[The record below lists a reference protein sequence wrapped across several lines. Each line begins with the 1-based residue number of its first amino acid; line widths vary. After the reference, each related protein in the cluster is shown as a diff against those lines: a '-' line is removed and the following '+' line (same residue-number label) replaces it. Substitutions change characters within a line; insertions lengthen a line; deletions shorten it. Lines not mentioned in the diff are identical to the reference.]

1 MKEQGSALRIVAFA
15 VAIAIVLGLAS
26 VMFSVT
32 ASAESTNK
40 DIKTGS
46 FSVSG
51 YFDGYPCIN
60 LGTDISF
67 YDFVKDYNTFGYGF
81 CVIPLVTKNNVTYFY
96 KTNSSWNCYAYIDVY
111 TATGSGGGTIFYNG
125 TNFFTSSLA
134 EDNGELYKN
143 YKTVIKKANTGSGVV
158 YNHYKYDSNKSQW
171 VLSWDIDYSMDFYDY
186 KSNTYADNVSPS
198 DIKYVVVSN
207 TSRFLQSKNRNNN
220 WSDLDTIFSDN
231 ATFTEAGA
239 LPSAEFLSFKGTESS
254 GLYLVD
260 WIKTG
265 QQYPIVDFRIDDKG
279 NYHKYALRISGNS
292 NYADILKGI
301 WDRQEI
307 KEAASAASNAVGVFL
322 LLKAAASLGTKAVVS
337 IAGASTPIGALFLN
351 VPRKDVTG
359 YVMLAAQNK
368 LVQEYDTLSYDD
380 IRTLSSDNMNFS
392 EGSSTVSKAVSLC
405 LSDYLSVVP
414 NTLYKL
420 EIIDVTES
428 KLLDVAY
435 FSSQRGFQKSDSGYG
450 TNITDYDNSADL
462 DSDIE
467 NNNGYTGGSSS
478 NGGKLD
484 TDNPNDIIDTD
495 YNNSLANINI
505 SDIIVSLRTSIASV
519 GVFFQSCW
527 ALFPPAIWSIIL
539 LGLSLIVVLRLLGR

>member
-1 MKEQGSALRIVAFA
+1 MRIVAIA
-15 VAIAIVLGLAS
+15 VSIAIVIGFSS
-26 VMFSVT
+26 VIFQVT
-32 ASAESTNK
+32 ARAESVDNVNALDLSAHQLGTLGAYPVIGIPTSGLLADYISTSDESGSMSMRDYFLPFVVFNGDIYYYNRLVYIGYHKSYFDKFPNCALAFYGQCNFSPIYDSLKSGNTSPSKKFDYRYFSFSESGNTLTVTNSEYPSNTWTVTYEFKSASGVTLSSSNVNRILFARVKTCLSTDDTVDVSDLSPYINSSDTYK
-40 DIKTGS
+40 DIDTGAS
-46 FSVSG
+46 
-51 YFDGYPCIN
+51 
-60 LGTDISF
+60 
-67 YDFVKDYNTFGYGF
+67 
-81 CVIPLVTKNNVTYFY
+81 
-96 KTNSSWNCYAYIDVY
+96 
-111 TATGSGGGTIFYNG
+111 
-125 TNFFTSSLA
+125 
-134 EDNGELYKN
+134 
-143 YKTVIKKANTGSGVV
+143 
-158 YNHYKYDSNKSQW
+158 
-171 VLSWDIDYSMDFYDY
+171 
-186 KSNTYADNVSPS
+186 
-198 DIKYVVVSN
+198 
-207 TSRFLQSKNRNNN
+207 
-220 WSDLDTIFSDN
+220 
-231 ATFTEAGA
+231 
-239 LPSAEFLSFKGTESS
+239 PSAEFLSFKGTESS

-260 WIKTG
+260 WVQAG

-292 NYADILKGI
+292 NYAEILKGI
-301 WDRQEI
+301 WDRQEM

-337 IAGASTPIGALFLN
+337 IAGAATPIGALFLN
-351 VPRKDVTG
+351 VPKKDVTG

-380 IRTLSSDNMNFS
+380 IRTLTSDNMNFS

-405 LSDYLSVVP
+405 LSDYVSVVP

-420 EIIDVTES
+420 EIIDVTDS

-435 FSSQRGFQKSDSGYG
+435 FSSQRGYQKSDSGYG

>member
-1 MKEQGSALRIVAFA
+1 MRIVAIA
-15 VAIAIVLGLAS
+15 VAIAIILGLSSAMLS
-26 VMFSVT
+26 FT
-32 ASAESTNK
+32 ASAEAVNNVNALDLSAHQLGTLGAYPVIGIPTSGLLADYISTSDESGSMSMRDYFLPFVVFNGDIYYYNRLVYIGYHKVYFDHFPNCVLAFYGQCNFNPIYDSLKSGNTSPSKKFDYRYFSFSESGNTLTVTNSEYPSNTWAVTYEFKSASGVTLSSSNVNRILYARVKTCLSTDDTVDVSDLSPYINSSDTYK
-40 DIKTGS
+40 DIDTG
-46 FSVSG
+46 
-51 YFDGYPCIN
+51 
-60 LGTDISF
+60 
-67 YDFVKDYNTFGYGF
+67 
-81 CVIPLVTKNNVTYFY
+81 
-96 KTNSSWNCYAYIDVY
+96 
-111 TATGSGGGTIFYNG
+111 
-125 TNFFTSSLA
+125 TSP
-134 EDNGELYKN
+134 
-143 YKTVIKKANTGSGVV
+143 T
-158 YNHYKYDSNKSQW
+158 
-171 VLSWDIDYSMDFYDY
+171 
-186 KSNTYADNVSPS
+186 
-198 DIKYVVVSN
+198 
-207 TSRFLQSKNRNNN
+207 
-220 WSDLDTIFSDN
+220 
-231 ATFTEAGA
+231 
-239 LPSAEFLSFKGTESS
+239 AEFLSFKGTESS
-254 GLYLVD
+254 GLYLID
-260 WIKTG
+260 WVTAG
-265 QQYPIVDFRIDDKG
+265 QQYPIVDFRIDDNG

-292 NYADILKGI
+292 NYAEVLKGI
-301 WDRQEI
+301 WDRQEM

-337 IAGASTPIGALFLN
+337 IAGAATPIGALFLN

-380 IRTLSSDNMNFS
+380 IRTLTSENMIFTD
-392 EGSSTVSKAVSLC
+392 GSSTVSKAVSLC
-405 LSDYLSVVP
+405 LSDYVSVVP

-435 FSSQRGFQKSDSGYG
+435 FSSQRGYQKSDSGYG

-462 DSDIE
+462 DNDID

>member
-1 MKEQGSALRIVAFA
+1 MQYVY
-15 VAIAIVLGLAS
+15 
-26 VMFSVT
+26 
-32 ASAESTNK
+32 NK
-40 DIKTGS
+40 
-46 FSVSG
+46 
-51 YFDGYPCIN
+51 
-60 LGTDISF
+60 
-67 YDFVKDYNTFGYGF
+67 
-81 CVIPLVTKNNVTYFY
+81 TKN
-96 KTNSSWNCYAYIDVY
+96 D
-111 TATGSGGGTIFYNG
+111 
-125 TNFFTSSLA
+125 
-134 EDNGELYKN
+134 
-143 YKTVIKKANTGSGVV
+143 
-158 YNHYKYDSNKSQW
+158 W
-171 VLSWDIDYSMDFYDY
+171 VLNDTEFSIDFYDY
-186 KSNTYADNVSPS
+186 KSNTYASNVAPT
-198 DIKYVVVSN
+198 DIKYVLVSN
-207 TSRFLQSKNRNNN
+207 QSRFLQNKNRNNN
-220 WSDLDTIFSDN
+220 WSDLDTIFSAN

-239 LPSAEFLSFKGTESS
+239 SPSAEFLSFKGTESS

-260 WIKTG
+260 WVQAG

-292 NYADILKGI
+292 NYAEILKGI
-301 WDRQEI
+301 WNRQEM
-307 KEAASAASNAVGVFL
+307 KEAVSAASNAVGVFL

-337 IAGASTPIGALFLN
+337 IAGAATPIGALFLN
-351 VPRKDVTG
+351 VPNHDMSG

-368 LVQEYDTLSYDD
+368 LVKEYDSLSYDD
-380 IRTLSSDNMNFS
+380 IRTLTSDNMIFTD
-392 EGSSTVSKAVSLC
+392 GSSTVSKAVSLC
-405 LSDYLSVVP
+405 LSDYVSVVP

-435 FSSQRGFQKSDSGYG
+435 FSSRRGYQKSDSGYG

-462 DSDIE
+462 DNDID

>member
-1 MKEQGSALRIVAFA
+1 MIKQGSAVMRIVAIA
-15 VAIAIVLGLAS
+15 VSIAIVIGFSS
-26 VMFSVT
+26 VMFQFS
-32 ASAESTNK
+32 ASAENVDNVNALDLSAHQLGTLGSYPVIGIPTSGLLADYISTSDDSGTMSMRDYFLPFVVFNGDIYYYNRLVYIGYHKSYFDKFPNCALAFYGQCNFSPIYDSLKSGNTSPSKKFDYRYFSFSESGNTLTVTNSEYPSNTWTVTYEFKSASGVTLSSSNVNRILFARVKTCLSTDDTVDVSDLSPYINSSDTYK
-40 DIKTGS
+40 DIDTGAS
-46 FSVSG
+46 
-51 YFDGYPCIN
+51 
-60 LGTDISF
+60 
-67 YDFVKDYNTFGYGF
+67 
-81 CVIPLVTKNNVTYFY
+81 
-96 KTNSSWNCYAYIDVY
+96 
-111 TATGSGGGTIFYNG
+111 
-125 TNFFTSSLA
+125 
-134 EDNGELYKN
+134 
-143 YKTVIKKANTGSGVV
+143 
-158 YNHYKYDSNKSQW
+158 
-171 VLSWDIDYSMDFYDY
+171 
-186 KSNTYADNVSPS
+186 
-198 DIKYVVVSN
+198 
-207 TSRFLQSKNRNNN
+207 
-220 WSDLDTIFSDN
+220 
-231 ATFTEAGA
+231 
-239 LPSAEFLSFKGTESS
+239 PSAEFLSFKGTESS

-260 WIKTG
+260 WVQAG

-292 NYADILKGI
+292 NYAEILKGI
-301 WDRQEI
+301 WDRQEM

-337 IAGASTPIGALFLN
+337 IAGAATPIGALFLN
-351 VPRKDVTG
+351 VPKKDVTG

-380 IRTLSSDNMNFS
+380 IRTLTSDNMNFS

-405 LSDYLSVVP
+405 LSDYVSVVP

-420 EIIDVTES
+420 EIIDVTDS

-435 FSSQRGFQKSDSGYG
+435 FSSQRGYQKSDSGYG

>member
-1 MKEQGSALRIVAFA
+1 MNEQGSAALRIVAFA
-15 VAIAIVLGLAS
+15 VALAVVLGLAS
-26 VMFSVT
+26 VMFQVT
-32 ASAESTNK
+32 VSAESVESADDTVA
-40 DIKTGS
+40 S
-46 FSVSG
+46 
-51 YFDGYPCIN
+51 
-60 LGTDISF
+60 LGTIGNYRSIKFTAGQKLDVEFLYSA
-67 YDFVKDYNTFGYGF
+67 YSSSTSTNLYGRVFGYKNGKFVTFTNNNFSIRLDSSGQYHIIYF
-81 CVIPLVTKNNVTYFY
+81 CGSQFTYEWIPDSFESAYFQF
-96 KTNSSWNCYAYIDVY
+96 
-111 TATGSGGGTIFYNG
+111 GFYN
-125 TNFFTSSLA
+125 NNYCNSCIRIK
-134 EDNGELYKN
+134 NGEPSMGGSSIIGDKN
-143 YKTVIKKANTGSGVV
+143 VSFTDTYGDTMYIVFTGVDGSWSSTDQKNFVDDVIN
-158 YNHYKYDSNKSQW
+158 NHKDC
-171 VLSWDIDYSMDFYDY
+171 DY
-186 KSNTYADNVSPS
+186 KDSS
-198 DIKYVVVSN
+198 I
-207 TSRFLQSKNRNNN
+207 
-220 WSDLDTIFSDN
+220 
-231 ATFTEAGA
+231 AT
-239 LPSAEFLSFKGTESS
+239 PSAEFLSFKGTESS

-260 WIKTG
+260 WVQAG

-292 NYADILKGI
+292 NYAEILKGI
-301 WDRQEI
+301 WDRQEM

-337 IAGASTPIGALFLN
+337 IAGAATPIGALFLN
-351 VPRKDVTG
+351 VPNHDMSG

-368 LVQEYDTLSYDD
+368 LVKEYDSLSYDD
-380 IRTLSSDNMNFS
+380 IRTLTSDNMNFS
-392 EGSSTVSKAVSLC
+392 EGSSSVSKAVSLC
-405 LSDYLSVVP
+405 LSDYVSVVP

-435 FSSQRGFQKSDSGYG
+435 FSSRRGYQKSDSGYG

-462 DSDIE
+462 DNDID

>member
-1 MKEQGSALRIVAFA
+1 MKEHGSAALRIVAFA

-26 VMFSVT
+26 VMFQVT
-32 ASAESTNK
+32 VSAES
-40 DIKTGS
+40 GS
-46 FSVSG
+46 NVNALDLSAHQVGVLGKYPVIGLPTSQLLADYIATSDPNSTKSIVDYFVPFTVYNGVVYYSDFLASISYRRS
-51 YFDGYPCIN
+51 YFDNLPTCTIN
-60 LGTDISF
+60 LGGQIVLSTIYDSIKAGSDTPTKQTDYRYLELTADRNVVTSHYTTYPNDF
-67 YDFVKDYNTFGYGF
+67 YKCTYAFKSSKGNILSDTNVSSIMYAR
-81 CVIPLVTKNNVTYFY
+81 VLSSPNNVTVD
-96 KTNSSWNCYAYIDVY
+96 TNSSSYIKD
-111 TATGSGGGTIFYNG
+111 TDSFADMESL
-125 TNFFTSSLA
+125 NF
-134 EDNGELYKN
+134 
-143 YKTVIKKANTGSGVV
+143 
-158 YNHYKYDSNKSQW
+158 
-171 VLSWDIDYSMDFYDY
+171 
-186 KSNTYADNVSPS
+186 
-198 DIKYVVVSN
+198 
-207 TSRFLQSKNRNNN
+207 
-220 WSDLDTIFSDN
+220 
-231 ATFTEAGA
+231 
-239 LPSAEFLSFKGTESS
+239 PSAEFLSFKGTESS

-292 NYADILKGI
+292 NYAEILKGI
-301 WDRQEI
+301 WDRQEM

-337 IAGASTPIGALFLN
+337 IAGAATPIGALFLN
-351 VPRKDVTG
+351 VPNHDMSG

-368 LVQEYDTLSYDD
+368 LVKEYDSLSYDD
-380 IRTLSSDNMNFS
+380 IRTLTSDNMNFS

-405 LSDYLSVVP
+405 LSDYVSVVP

-435 FSSQRGFQKSDSGYG
+435 FSSQRGYQKSDSGYG

>member
-1 MKEQGSALRIVAFA
+1 MKEQGSAALRIVAFA
-15 VAIAIVLGLAS
+15 VALAVVLGLAS
-26 VMFSVT
+26 VMFTVTACAEDDTSVSDNLLKSVT
-32 ASAESTNK
+32 GTFGNYSAVKFTATNQIFDPSTVFTEFDNK
-40 DIKTGS
+40 SYFGVFVYEKNGKLVVYDDLSSYRSNGHM
-46 FSVSG
+46 
-51 YFDGYPCIN
+51 YFDFANGLFSSPENVMLYILKTDRFKDSNSEQAVYFNNYVMLSQTKSDFNYSN
-60 LGTDISF
+60 LEA
-67 YDFVKDYNTFGYGF
+67 N
-81 CVIPLVTKNNVTYFY
+81 IPLNVFPSRLVTFDGFTDLYLIYTTAPGILSQSDCKSKIADMT
-96 KTNSSWNCYAYIDVY
+96 ADV
-111 TATGSGGGTIFYNG
+111 
-125 TNFFTSSLA
+125 
-134 EDNGELYKN
+134 
-143 YKTVIKKANTGSGVV
+143 
-158 YNHYKYDSNKSQW
+158 NKMSISQW
-171 VLSWDIDYSMDFYDY
+171 HS
-186 KSNTYADNVSPS
+186 S
-198 DIKYVVVSN
+198 DS
-207 TSRFLQSKNRNNN
+207 SS
-220 WSDLDTIFSDN
+220 
-231 ATFTEAGA
+231 
-239 LPSAEFLSFKGTESS
+239 PSAEFLSFKGTESS

-260 WIKTG
+260 WVQAG

-292 NYADILKGI
+292 NYAEILKGI
-301 WDRQEI
+301 WDRQEM

-337 IAGASTPIGALFLN
+337 IAGSATPIGALFLN
-351 VPRKDVTG
+351 VPNHDMSG

-380 IRTLSSDNMNFS
+380 IRTLTSDNMNFS
-392 EGSSTVSKAVSLC
+392 EGSSSVSKAVSLC
-405 LSDYLSVVP
+405 LSDYVSVVP

-435 FSSQRGFQKSDSGYG
+435 FSSQRGYQKSDSGYG
-450 TNITDYDNSADL
+450 TNITDYDNSAEL

-505 SDIIVSLRTSIASV
+505 SDIIVSLRTSISSV

>member
-15 VAIAIVLGLAS
+15 VALAVVLGLAS
-26 VMFSVT
+26 VFFSFT
-32 ASAESTNK
+32 ASAEDVTSSRVTLEDGTQVPTINGFSIIGSNSVTNIMINYVKKAYGDGCIFLVAQDKTTK
-40 DIKTGS
+40 DIFYTRYPQFYIHDKAYLYCYCP
-46 FSVSG
+46 SG
-51 YFDGYPCIN
+51 YDTSIPSITSDTSVFDYIYIDDSFKAHHLNYSCSF
-60 LGTDISF
+60 SF
-67 YDFVKDYNTFGYGF
+67 YDNSLTAVSPN
-81 CVIPLVTKNNVTYFY
+81 LSNLNFY
-96 KTNSSWNCYAYIDVY
+96 WCY
-111 TATGSGGGTIFYNG
+111 
-125 TNFFTSSLA
+125 
-134 EDNGELYKN
+134 
-143 YKTVIKKANTGSGVV
+143 
-158 YNHYKYDSNKSQW
+158 SNKLKWTGRDSRP
-171 VLSWDIDYSMDFYDY
+171 L
-186 KSNTYADNVSPS
+186 S
-198 DIKYVVVSN
+198 DIVGY
-207 TSRFLQSKNRNNN
+207 
-220 WSDLDTIFSDN
+220 SDN
-231 ATFTEAGA
+231 SGFQEAITPDQ

-260 WIKTG
+260 WVQAG

-292 NYADILKGI
+292 NYAEILKGI
-301 WDRQEI
+301 WDRQEM
-307 KEAASAASNAVGVFL
+307 KEAASAASNAVGIFM
-322 LLKAAASLGTKAVVS
+322 LLKAAAGIGTNFAVT

-351 VPRKDVTG
+351 VPIHDMSG

-380 IRTLSSDNMNFS
+380 IRTLTSDNMNFS

-405 LSDYLSVVP
+405 LSDYVSVVP

-435 FSSQRGFQKSDSGYG
+435 FSSRRGYQKSDSGYG

-462 DSDIE
+462 DNDID

>member
-1 MKEQGSALRIVAFA
+1 MRIVAIA

-32 ASAESTNK
+32 ATAEAADESTSA
-40 DIKTGS
+40 DDTIS
-46 FSVSG
+46 
-51 YFDGYPCIN
+51 Y
-60 LGTDISF
+60 LGTIGNYQCIKFRYTDGVSVREVLSRF
-67 YDFVKDYNTFGYGF
+67 DSYSDGSYVQGCVFGYMDGKF
-81 CVIPLVTKNNVTYFY
+81 YTYTNNNISYQVGKENIVF
-96 KTNSSWNCYAYIDVY
+96 NSSTFYRSWLDNEKFKNPEYCIIEAQ
-111 TATGSGGGTIFYNG
+111 GSVCSTFRYDNG
-125 TNFFTSSLA
+125 TDYTYGSLSVIAKNCTMADFPATYGTDFYAIFTSSTSSWSKT
-134 EDNGELYKN
+134 EYDTFKN
-143 YKTVIKKANTGSGVV
+143 
-158 YNHYKYDSNKSQW
+158 
-171 VLSWDIDYSMDFYDY
+171 DIINNLHDYDYS
-186 KSNTYADNVSPS
+186 APEVS
-198 DIKYVVVSN
+198 
-207 TSRFLQSKNRNNN
+207 T
-220 WSDLDTIFSDN
+220 
-231 ATFTEAGA
+231 
-239 LPSAEFLSFKGTESS
+239 LPTAEFLTFKGTDEAPQP
-254 GLYLVD
+254 LFFMD
-260 WIKTG
+260 WINAGK
-265 QQYPIVDFRIDDKG
+265 QYPIVDFRIDDKG

-292 NYADILKGI
+292 NYAEILKGI
-301 WDRQEI
+301 WDRQEM
-307 KEAASAASNAVGVFL
+307 KEAASAASNALGIFM
-322 LLKAAASLGTKAVVS
+322 LLKAAAGIGKNFAVT

-351 VPRKDVTG
+351 VPNHDMSG

-368 LVQEYDTLSYDD
+368 LVKEYDSLSYDD
-380 IRTLSSDNMNFS
+380 IRTLTSDNMNFS
-392 EGSSTVSKAVSLC
+392 EGSSSVSKAVSLC
-405 LSDYLSVVP
+405 LSDYVSVVP

-435 FSSQRGFQKSDSGYG
+435 FSSRRGYQKSDSGYG

-462 DSDIE
+462 DNDID

>member
-1 MKEQGSALRIVAFA
+1 MIKQGSAVMRIVAIA
-15 VAIAIVLGLAS
+15 VSIAIVIGFSS
-26 VMFSVT
+26 VMFQVT
-32 ASAESTNK
+32 ARAESVDYVNALDLSAHQLGTLGAYPVIGIPTSGLLADYISTSDESGSMSMRDYFLPFVVFNGDIYYYNRLVYIGYHKSYFDKFPNCALAFYGQCNFSPIYDSLKSGNTSPSKKFDYRYFSFSESGNTLTVTNSEYPSNTWTVTYEFKSASGVTLSSSNVNRILFARVKTCLSTDDTVDVSDLSPYINSSDTYK
-40 DIKTGS
+40 DIDTGAS
-46 FSVSG
+46 
-51 YFDGYPCIN
+51 
-60 LGTDISF
+60 
-67 YDFVKDYNTFGYGF
+67 
-81 CVIPLVTKNNVTYFY
+81 
-96 KTNSSWNCYAYIDVY
+96 
-111 TATGSGGGTIFYNG
+111 
-125 TNFFTSSLA
+125 
-134 EDNGELYKN
+134 
-143 YKTVIKKANTGSGVV
+143 
-158 YNHYKYDSNKSQW
+158 
-171 VLSWDIDYSMDFYDY
+171 
-186 KSNTYADNVSPS
+186 
-198 DIKYVVVSN
+198 
-207 TSRFLQSKNRNNN
+207 
-220 WSDLDTIFSDN
+220 
-231 ATFTEAGA
+231 
-239 LPSAEFLSFKGTESS
+239 PSAEFLSFKGTESS

-260 WIKTG
+260 WVQAG

-292 NYADILKGI
+292 NYAEILKGI
-301 WDRQEI
+301 WDRQEM

-337 IAGASTPIGALFLN
+337 IAGAATPIGALFLN
-351 VPRKDVTG
+351 VPKKDVTG

-380 IRTLSSDNMNFS
+380 IRTLTSDNMNFS

-405 LSDYLSVVP
+405 LSDYVSVVP

-420 EIIDVTES
+420 EIIDVTDS

-435 FSSQRGFQKSDSGYG
+435 FSSQRGYQKSDSGYG

>member
-1 MKEQGSALRIVAFA
+1 MKEQGSAALRIVAFA
-15 VAIAIVLGLAS
+15 VALAVVLGLAS

-32 ASAESTNK
+32 ASAEDVTSDRVTLEDGTQVPTINGFSIIGSKSVTNIMIDYVNKTYGDGCIFLVAQDKSTK
-40 DIKTGS
+40 DIYYTRYPQFYLHNSEFGNYIYSYKPAGS
-46 FSVSG
+46 DTSLPYVTSDSSVYEYI
-51 YFDGYPCIN
+51 YFDDSFNVKYNGYTCSY
-60 LGTDISF
+60 SF
-67 YDFVKDYNTFGYGF
+67 YD
-81 CVIPLVTKNNVTYFY
+81 
-96 KTNSSWNCYAYIDVY
+96 
-111 TATGSGGGTIFYNG
+111 
-125 TNFFTSSLA
+125 SSL
-134 EDNGELYKN
+134 N
-143 YKTVIKKANTGSGVV
+143 S
-158 YNHYKYDSNKSQW
+158 
-171 VLSWDIDYSMDFYDY
+171 
-186 KSNTYADNVSPS
+186 VSPNLSNLNFYWCYSKKLKWTKHGALPLS
-198 DIKYVVVSN
+198 DIIGY
-207 TSRFLQSKNRNNN
+207 
-220 WSDLDTIFSDN
+220 SDN
-231 ATFTEAGA
+231 SGFQEAITPNH

-254 GLYLVD
+254 GLYLID
-260 WIKTG
+260 WVQAG

-292 NYADILKGI
+292 NYAEILKGI
-301 WDRQEI
+301 WDRQEV
-307 KEAASAASNAVGVFL
+307 KESISAASNGIGILL

-337 IAGASTPIGALFLN
+337 IAGAATPIGALFLN
-351 VPRKDVTG
+351 VPMHDMSG

-380 IRTLSSDNMNFS
+380 IRTLTSDNMNFS

-405 LSDYLSVVP
+405 LSDYVSVVP

-435 FSSQRGFQKSDSGYG
+435 FSSRRGYQKSDSGYG

-462 DSDIE
+462 DNDID

-478 NGGKLD
+478 NDGKLD

>member
-1 MKEQGSALRIVAFA
+1 MNEQGSAALRIVAFA
-15 VAIAIVLGLAS
+15 VALAVVLGLAS
-26 VMFSVT
+26 VMFQVT
-32 ASAESTNK
+32 VSAESVESADDTVA
-40 DIKTGS
+40 S
-46 FSVSG
+46 
-51 YFDGYPCIN
+51 
-60 LGTDISF
+60 LGTIGNYRSIKFTAGQKLDVEFLYSA
-67 YDFVKDYNTFGYGF
+67 YSSSTSTNLYGRVFGYKNGKFVTFTNNNFSIRLDSSGQYHIIYF
-81 CVIPLVTKNNVTYFY
+81 CGSQFTYEWIPDSFESAYFQF
-96 KTNSSWNCYAYIDVY
+96 
-111 TATGSGGGTIFYNG
+111 GFYN
-125 TNFFTSSLA
+125 NNYCNSCIRIK
-134 EDNGELYKN
+134 NGEPSMGGSSIIGDKN
-143 YKTVIKKANTGSGVV
+143 VSFTDTYGDTMYIVFTGVDGSWSSTDQKNFVDDVIN
-158 YNHYKYDSNKSQW
+158 NHKDS
-171 VLSWDIDYSMDFYDY
+171 DY
-186 KSNTYADNVSPS
+186 KDSS
-198 DIKYVVVSN
+198 I
-207 TSRFLQSKNRNNN
+207 
-220 WSDLDTIFSDN
+220 
-231 ATFTEAGA
+231 AT
-239 LPSAEFLSFKGTESS
+239 PSAEFLSFKGTESS

-260 WIKTG
+260 WVQAG

-292 NYADILKGI
+292 NYAEILKGI
-301 WDRQEI
+301 WDRQEM

-337 IAGASTPIGALFLN
+337 IAGAATPIGALFLN
-351 VPRKDVTG
+351 VPNHDMSG

-368 LVQEYDTLSYDD
+368 LVKEYDSLSYDD
-380 IRTLSSDNMNFS
+380 IRTLTSDNMNFS
-392 EGSSTVSKAVSLC
+392 EGSSSVSKAVSLC
-405 LSDYLSVVP
+405 LSDYVSVVP

-435 FSSQRGFQKSDSGYG
+435 FSSRRGYQKSDSGYG

-462 DSDIE
+462 DNDID

>member
-1 MKEQGSALRIVAFA
+1 MRIVAIA
-15 VAIAIVLGLAS
+15 VSIAIVIGFSS
-26 VMFSVT
+26 VMFQFS
-32 ASAESTNK
+32 ASAESVESVDDTVASLGTIGNYRSIKFTAGQKLDVEFLYSAYSSSTSTNLFGCVFGYKNGKFVSFTNNNFSIRPDSSGQYHFIYFCGSQFAYEWIPDSFESAYFQFGFYNNNYCNSCIRIKNGEPSMGGSSIIGDKNVSFTDTYGDTMYIVFTAVEGSWSTTDRNNFTDDVINNYKDSDYK
-40 DIKTGS
+40 DIDTG
-46 FSVSG
+46 
-51 YFDGYPCIN
+51 N
-60 LGTDISF
+60 
-67 YDFVKDYNTFGYGF
+67 
-81 CVIPLVTKNNVTYFY
+81 
-96 KTNSSWNCYAYIDVY
+96 
-111 TATGSGGGTIFYNG
+111 
-125 TNFFTSSLA
+125 
-134 EDNGELYKN
+134 E
-143 YKTVIKKANTGSGVV
+143 
-158 YNHYKYDSNKSQW
+158 
-171 VLSWDIDYSMDFYDY
+171 
-186 KSNTYADNVSPS
+186 
-198 DIKYVVVSN
+198 
-207 TSRFLQSKNRNNN
+207 
-220 WSDLDTIFSDN
+220 
-231 ATFTEAGA
+231 
-239 LPSAEFLSFKGTESS
+239 PSAEFLSFKGTESS

-260 WIKTG
+260 WVQAG

-292 NYADILKGI
+292 NYAEILKGI
-301 WDRQEI
+301 WDRQEM
-307 KEAASAASNAVGVFL
+307 KEAASAASNAIGLWL
-322 LLKAAASLGTKAVVS
+322 LLKTAGSLGTKAVVS

-351 VPRKDVTG
+351 VPKKDVTG

-380 IRTLSSDNMNFS
+380 IRTLTSDNMNFS

-405 LSDYLSVVP
+405 LSDYVSVVP

-435 FSSQRGFQKSDSGYG
+435 FSSQRGYQKSDSGYG

-484 TDNPNDIIDTD
+484 SDNPNDIIDTD

-505 SDIIVSLRTSIASV
+505 SDIIVSLRMSIASV

>member
-26 VMFSVT
+26 VMFQVT
-32 ASAESTNK
+32 ASAESGINVNASDLSAHQVGVLGKYPVIGLPTSQLLADYIATSDPNSTNSIVDYFVPFTVYNGVVYYS
-40 DIKTGS
+40 DILASITYCCS
-46 FSVSG
+46 
-51 YFDGYPCIN
+51 YFDNLPTCTIN
-60 LGTDISF
+60 LGGQIVLSTIYDSIKAGSDTPTKSTDYRYLEISA
-67 YDFVKDYNTFGYGF
+67 VRN
-81 CVIPLVTKNNVTYFY
+81 VVTAHYTTYPNDFY
-96 KTNSSWNCYAYIDVY
+96 KCTYAFKSSKGDILSDTNVSSIMYARVLTSPYNATVDTNSSSYI
-111 TATGSGGGTIFYNG
+111 
-125 TNFFTSSLA
+125 
-134 EDNGELYKN
+134 K
-143 YKTVIKKANTGSGVV
+143 
-158 YNHYKYDSNKSQW
+158 DS
-171 VLSWDIDYSMDFYDY
+171 
-186 KSNTYADNVSPS
+186 
-198 DIKYVVVSN
+198 
-207 TSRFLQSKNRNNN
+207 
-220 WSDLDTIFSDN
+220 DTFSDMESLN
-231 ATFTEAGA
+231 

-279 NYHKYALRISGNS
+279 NHHKYALRISGNS
-292 NYADILKGI
+292 NYAEILKGI
-301 WDRQEI
+301 WDRQEM
-307 KEAASAASNAVGVFL
+307 KEAVSAASNAVGVFL

-351 VPRKDVTG
+351 VPKKDVTG

-392 EGSSTVSKAVSLC
+392 VGSSTVSKAVSLC
-405 LSDYLSVVP
+405 LSDYVSVVP

-435 FSSQRGFQKSDSGYG
+435 FSSQRGYQKSDSGYG

-462 DSDIE
+462 DNDID

>member
-1 MKEQGSALRIVAFA
+1 MKEQGSAALRIVAFA
-15 VAIAIVLGLAS
+15 VALAVVLGLAS

-32 ASAESTNK
+32 ASAEASTSESDISTSTDYDK
-40 DIKTGS
+40 DISVGTLKNYTCLQLGYS
-46 FSVSG
+46 SEIDYLHLRNLYYASSSPYMFYTLFGVDSSDNLVPLTSNIGEKFISGDYAGYKYANIPDSYYSGQLSKFKLGFSV
-51 YFDGYPCIN
+51 YPA
-60 LGTDISF
+60 DSSF
-67 YDFVKDYNTFGYGF
+67 MCFN
-81 CVIPLVTKNNVTYFY
+81 
-96 KTNSSWNCYAYIDVY
+96 
-111 TATGSGGGTIFYNG
+111 
-125 TNFFTSSLA
+125 
-134 EDNGELYKN
+134 
-143 YKTVIKKANTGSGVV
+143 
-158 YNHYKYDSNKSQW
+158 
-171 VLSWDIDYSMDFYDY
+171 MY
-186 KSNTYADNVSPS
+186 KSNFDSDNFNVYVTYAIFDKSLYSKFYLVYTGSSDNSNAALTSFVS
-198 DIKYVVVSN
+198 DVSN
-207 TSRFLQSKNRNNN
+207 NING
-220 WSDLDTIFSDN
+220 SDFKDSSIT
-231 ATFTEAGA
+231 T
-239 LPSAEFLSFKGTESS
+239 PSAEFLSFKGTESS

-260 WIKTG
+260 WVQAG

-279 NYHKYALRISGNS
+279 NHHKYALRISGNS
-292 NYADILKGI
+292 NYAEILKGI
-301 WDRQEI
+301 WDRQEV
-307 KEAASAASNAVGVFL
+307 KESISAASNALGIIM
-322 LLKAAASLGTKAVVS
+322 LLKAAAGIGKNFAVT

-351 VPRKDVTG
+351 VPNHDMSG

-368 LVQEYDTLSYDD
+368 LVKEYDSLTYDD
-380 IRTLSSDNMNFS
+380 IRTLSSDGMNFS
-392 EGSSTVSKAVSLC
+392 EGSSSVSKAVSLC
-405 LSDYLSVVP
+405 LSDYVSVVP

-435 FSSQRGFQKSDSGYG
+435 FSSRRGYQKSDSGYG

-462 DSDIE
+462 DNDID

-484 TDNPNDIIDTD
+484 TDNPNDIIDTN

>member
-1 MKEQGSALRIVAFA
+1 MRIVAIA
-15 VAIAIVLGLAS
+15 VSIAIVIGFSS
-26 VMFSVT
+26 VMFQVT
-32 ASAESTNK
+32 ARAESVDNVNALDLSAHQLGTLGAYAVIGIPTSGLLADYISTSDESGSMSMRDYFLPFVVFNGDIYYYNRLVYIGYHKSYFDKFPNCALAFYGQCNFSPIYDSLKSGNTSPSKKFDYRYFSFSESGNTLTVTNSEYPSNTWTVTYEFKSASGVTLSSSNVNRILFARVKTCLSTDDTVDVSDLSPYINSSDTYK
-40 DIKTGS
+40 DIDTGAS
-46 FSVSG
+46 
-51 YFDGYPCIN
+51 
-60 LGTDISF
+60 
-67 YDFVKDYNTFGYGF
+67 
-81 CVIPLVTKNNVTYFY
+81 
-96 KTNSSWNCYAYIDVY
+96 
-111 TATGSGGGTIFYNG
+111 
-125 TNFFTSSLA
+125 
-134 EDNGELYKN
+134 
-143 YKTVIKKANTGSGVV
+143 
-158 YNHYKYDSNKSQW
+158 
-171 VLSWDIDYSMDFYDY
+171 
-186 KSNTYADNVSPS
+186 
-198 DIKYVVVSN
+198 
-207 TSRFLQSKNRNNN
+207 
-220 WSDLDTIFSDN
+220 
-231 ATFTEAGA
+231 
-239 LPSAEFLSFKGTESS
+239 PSAEFLSFKGTESS

-260 WIKTG
+260 WVQAG

-292 NYADILKGI
+292 NYAEILKGI
-301 WDRQEI
+301 WDRQEM

-337 IAGASTPIGALFLN
+337 IAGAATPIGALFLN
-351 VPRKDVTG
+351 VPKKDVTG

-380 IRTLSSDNMNFS
+380 IRTLTSDNMNFS

-405 LSDYLSVVP
+405 LSDYVSVVP

-420 EIIDVTES
+420 EIIDVTDS

-435 FSSQRGFQKSDSGYG
+435 FSSQRGYQKSDSGYG

>member
-1 MKEQGSALRIVAFA
+1 MIKQGSAVMRIVAIA
-15 VAIAIVLGLAS
+15 VSIAIVIGFSS
-26 VMFSVT
+26 VMFQVI
-32 ASAESTNK
+32 ARAESVDNVNALDLSAHQLGTLGAYPVIGIPTSGLLADYISTSDESGSMSMRDYFLPFVVFNGDIYYYNRLVYIGYHISYFDKFPNCALAFYGQCNFSPIYDSLKSGNTSPSKKFDYRYFSFSESGNTLTVTNSEYPSNTWTVTYEFKSASGVTLSSSNVNRILFARVKTCLSTDDTVDVSDLSPYINSSDTYK
-40 DIKTGS
+40 DIDTGAS
-46 FSVSG
+46 
-51 YFDGYPCIN
+51 
-60 LGTDISF
+60 
-67 YDFVKDYNTFGYGF
+67 
-81 CVIPLVTKNNVTYFY
+81 
-96 KTNSSWNCYAYIDVY
+96 
-111 TATGSGGGTIFYNG
+111 
-125 TNFFTSSLA
+125 
-134 EDNGELYKN
+134 
-143 YKTVIKKANTGSGVV
+143 
-158 YNHYKYDSNKSQW
+158 
-171 VLSWDIDYSMDFYDY
+171 
-186 KSNTYADNVSPS
+186 
-198 DIKYVVVSN
+198 
-207 TSRFLQSKNRNNN
+207 
-220 WSDLDTIFSDN
+220 
-231 ATFTEAGA
+231 
-239 LPSAEFLSFKGTESS
+239 PSAEFLSFKGTESS

-260 WIKTG
+260 WVQAG

-292 NYADILKGI
+292 NYAEILKGI
-301 WDRQEI
+301 WDRQEM

-337 IAGASTPIGALFLN
+337 IAGAATPIGALFLN
-351 VPRKDVTG
+351 VPKKDVTG

-380 IRTLSSDNMNFS
+380 IRTLTSDNMNFS

-405 LSDYLSVVP
+405 LSDYVSVVP

-420 EIIDVTES
+420 EIIDVTDS

-435 FSSQRGFQKSDSGYG
+435 FSSQRGYQKSDSGYG

>member
-1 MKEQGSALRIVAFA
+1 MKEQGSAALRIVAFA
-15 VAIAIVLGLAS
+15 VAIAIVIGFAS
-26 VMFSVT
+26 VMFQVS
-32 ASAESTNK
+32 ASAETTNK

-46 FSVSG
+46 FTVTG
-51 YFDGYPCIN
+51 YYDGYPCISLDKICGYDFIQSYNTNNYN
-60 LGTDISF
+60 LCVISF
-67 YDFVKDYNTFGYGF
+67 VE
-81 CVIPLVTKNNVTYFY
+81 KNGVTYFA
-96 KTNSSWNCYAYIDVY
+96 KALESWDCYAYIDLHFNSS
-111 TATGSGGGTIFYNG
+111 GSVNLG
-125 TNFFTSSLA
+125 SSLCVSSA
-134 EDNGELYKN
+134 STDVTFHKN
-143 YKTVIKKANTGSGVV
+143 YYRSFVSSSTSDSGLALS
-158 YNHYKYDSNKSQW
+158 YWKYTEKDGWFEQW
-171 VLSWDIDYSMDFYDY
+171 SPKDIEFYDY
-186 KSNTYADNVSPS
+186 KTDTYATGLNPS
-198 DIKYVVVSN
+198 DVKFVVVSN
-207 TSRFLQSKNRNNN
+207 ELEYLNNLHKNNN
-220 WSDLDTIFSDN
+220 WSTLDTIFSDG
-231 ATFTEAGA
+231 ATFTEAGKFPTA
-239 LPSAEFLSFKGTESS
+239 QFLSFKGTDSS

-260 WIKTG
+260 WIQAG
-265 QQYPIVDFRIDDKG
+265 QQYPIVDFRIDDNG

-292 NYADILKGI
+292 NYAEVLKGI
-301 WDRQEI
+301 WDRQEM

-337 IAGASTPIGALFLN
+337 IAGAATPIGALFLN
-351 VPRKDVTG
+351 VPKKDVTG

-368 LVQEYDTLSYDD
+368 LVQEYDSLSYDD
-380 IRTLSSDNMNFS
+380 IRTLTSDNMNFS

-405 LSDYLSVVP
+405 LSDYVSVVP

-420 EIIDVTES
+420 EIIDVTDS

-435 FSSQRGFQKSDSGYG
+435 FSSQRGYQKSDSGYG

-462 DSDIE
+462 DNDID

>member
-1 MKEQGSALRIVAFA
+1 MRIVAFA
-15 VAIAIVLGLAS
+15 VALAVVLGLAS
-26 VMFSVT
+26 VMFQVT
-32 ASAESTNK
+32 ASAEASTSESDISTSTDYDK
-40 DIKTGS
+40 DISVGTLKNYTCLQLGYSSEIDYLHLRNLYYASSSPYMFYTLFGVDSSGHLVPLTSNIGS
-46 FSVSG
+46 KFTSNDYIGYQYANIQDTYYLNKLYKFKLGFSVSPA
-51 YFDGYPCIN
+51 DS
-60 LGTDISF
+60 SF
-67 YDFVKDYNTFGYGF
+67 MCFN
-81 CVIPLVTKNNVTYFY
+81 
-96 KTNSSWNCYAYIDVY
+96 
-111 TATGSGGGTIFYNG
+111 
-125 TNFFTSSLA
+125 
-134 EDNGELYKN
+134 
-143 YKTVIKKANTGSGVV
+143 
-158 YNHYKYDSNKSQW
+158 
-171 VLSWDIDYSMDFYDY
+171 MY
-186 KSNTYADNVSPS
+186 KSNFDSDNFNQYVTYSSFDKSLYSKFYLVYTGSSDNSQSALTNFVS
-198 DIKYVVVSN
+198 DVSN
-207 TSRFLQSKNRNNN
+207 NING
-220 WSDLDTIFSDN
+220 SDFKDSSINT
-231 ATFTEAGA
+231 
-239 LPSAEFLSFKGTESS
+239 SAEFLSFKGTESS

-260 WIKTG
+260 WVQAG

-292 NYADILKGI
+292 NYAEILKGI
-301 WDRQEI
+301 WDRKEI
-307 KEAASAASNAVGVFL
+307 KDASSAASNALGIIM
-322 LLKAAASLGTKAVVS
+322 LLKAAAGIGKNFAVT

-351 VPRKDVTG
+351 VPNHDMSG

-368 LVQEYDTLSYDD
+368 LVKEYDSLTYDD
-380 IRTLSSDNMNFS
+380 IRTLSSDGMNFS
-392 EGSSTVSKAVSLC
+392 EGSSSVSKAVSLC
-405 LSDYLSVVP
+405 LSDYVSVVP

-435 FSSQRGFQKSDSGYG
+435 FSSRRGYQKSDSGYG

-462 DSDIE
+462 DNDID

-484 TDNPNDIIDTD
+484 TDNPNDIIDTN

>member
-1 MKEQGSALRIVAFA
+1 MIKQGSAVMRIVAIA
-15 VAIAIVLGLAS
+15 VAIAIVIGFSS
-26 VMFSVT
+26 VMFQFS
-32 ASAESTNK
+32 ASAENVDNVNALDLSAHQLGTLGSYPVIGIPTSGLLADYISTSDDSGTMSMRDYFLPFVVFNGDIYYYNRLVYIGYHKIYFDKFPNCALAFYGQCNFSPIYDSLKSGNTSPSRKFDYRYFSFSESGNTLTVTNSEYPSNTWTVTYEFKSASGVTLSSSNVNRILFARVKTCLSTDDTVDVSDLSPYINSSDTYK
-40 DIKTGS
+40 DIDTGS
-46 FSVSG
+46 
-51 YFDGYPCIN
+51 
-60 LGTDISF
+60 
-67 YDFVKDYNTFGYGF
+67 
-81 CVIPLVTKNNVTYFY
+81 
-96 KTNSSWNCYAYIDVY
+96 
-111 TATGSGGGTIFYNG
+111 
-125 TNFFTSSLA
+125 
-134 EDNGELYKN
+134 
-143 YKTVIKKANTGSGVV
+143 
-158 YNHYKYDSNKSQW
+158 
-171 VLSWDIDYSMDFYDY
+171 
-186 KSNTYADNVSPS
+186 SP
-198 DIKYVVVSN
+198 
-207 TSRFLQSKNRNNN
+207 T
-220 WSDLDTIFSDN
+220 
-231 ATFTEAGA
+231 
-239 LPSAEFLSFKGTESS
+239 AEFLSFKGTESS

-260 WIKTG
+260 WVQAG

-292 NYADILKGI
+292 NYAEILKGI
-301 WDRQEI
+301 WDRQEM
-307 KEAASAASNAVGVFL
+307 KEAASAASNAIGLWL
-322 LLKAAASLGTKAVVS
+322 LLKTAGSLGTKAVVS

-351 VPRKDVTG
+351 VPKKDVTG

-380 IRTLSSDNMNFS
+380 IRTLTSDNMNFS

-405 LSDYLSVVP
+405 LSDYVSVVP

-435 FSSQRGFQKSDSGYG
+435 FSSQRGYQKSDSGYG

-505 SDIIVSLRTSIASV
+505 SDIIVSLRTSISSV

>member
-1 MKEQGSALRIVAFA
+1 MKEQGSAALRIVAFA
-15 VAIAIVLGLAS
+15 VALAVVLGLAS
-26 VMFSVT
+26 VMFHVT

-51 YFDGYPCIN
+51 YFDGYPCLN
-60 LGTDISF
+60 LGTELSF
-67 YDFVKDYNTFGYGF
+67 YDFVKNYNTFGYGF
-81 CVIPLVTKNNVTYFY
+81 CVIPIVIKNNVTYYY
-96 KTNSSWNCYAYIDVY
+96 KSNSSWNCYGYIDVY
-111 TATGSGGGTIFYNG
+111 TAQSSNGGTIFYDGNYVFP
-125 TNFFTSSLA
+125 NSLA
-134 EDNGELYKN
+134 SDNGESYKK
-143 YKTVIKKANTGSGVV
+143 YKTVIKQSSSGDGLV
-158 YNHYKYDSNKSQW
+158 YVQYDYNDSKKEW
-171 VLSWDIDYSMDFYDY
+171 VLNPTEFSVDFYDY
-186 KSNTYADNVSPS
+186 KSNTYATNILPA
-198 DIKYVVVSN
+198 DIKYVLVSN
-207 TSRFLQSKNRNNN
+207 QSRFLQNKNRNNN
-220 WSDLDTIFSDN
+220 WSNLDTIFSDN

-292 NYADILKGI
+292 NYAEILKGI

-351 VPRKDVTG
+351 VPKKDVTG

-392 EGSSTVSKAVSLC
+392 EGLSTVSKAVSLC
-405 LSDYLSVVP
+405 LSDYVSVVP

-435 FSSQRGFQKSDSGYG
+435 FSSQRGYQKSDSGYG

-462 DSDIE
+462 DSDID

>member
-1 MKEQGSALRIVAFA
+1 MIKQGSAVMRIVAIA
-15 VAIAIVLGLAS
+15 VSIAIVIGFSS
-26 VMFSVT
+26 VMFQVT
-32 ASAESTNK
+32 ARAESVDNVNALDLSAHQLGTLGAYPVIGIPTSGLLADYISTSDESGSMSMRDYFLPFVVFNGDIYYYNCLVYIGYHKSYFDKFPNCALAFYGQCNFSPIYDSLKSGNTSPSNKFDYRYFSFSESGNTLTVTNSEYPSNTWTVTYEFKSASGVTLSSSNVNRILFARVKTCLSTDDTVDVSDLSPYINSSDTYK
-40 DIKTGS
+40 DIDTGAS
-46 FSVSG
+46 
-51 YFDGYPCIN
+51 
-60 LGTDISF
+60 
-67 YDFVKDYNTFGYGF
+67 
-81 CVIPLVTKNNVTYFY
+81 
-96 KTNSSWNCYAYIDVY
+96 
-111 TATGSGGGTIFYNG
+111 
-125 TNFFTSSLA
+125 
-134 EDNGELYKN
+134 
-143 YKTVIKKANTGSGVV
+143 
-158 YNHYKYDSNKSQW
+158 
-171 VLSWDIDYSMDFYDY
+171 
-186 KSNTYADNVSPS
+186 
-198 DIKYVVVSN
+198 
-207 TSRFLQSKNRNNN
+207 
-220 WSDLDTIFSDN
+220 
-231 ATFTEAGA
+231 
-239 LPSAEFLSFKGTESS
+239 PSAEFLSFKGTESS

-260 WIKTG
+260 WVQAG

-292 NYADILKGI
+292 NYAEILKGI
-301 WDRQEI
+301 WDRQEM

-337 IAGASTPIGALFLN
+337 IAGAATPIGALFLN
-351 VPRKDVTG
+351 VPKNDVTG

-380 IRTLSSDNMNFS
+380 IRTLTSDNMNFS

-405 LSDYLSVVP
+405 LSDYVSVVP

-420 EIIDVTES
+420 EIIDVTDS

-435 FSSQRGFQKSDSGYG
+435 FSSQRGYQKSDSGYG

>member
-1 MKEQGSALRIVAFA
+1 MKEQGSAALRIVAFA
-15 VAIAIVLGLAS
+15 VALAVVLGLAS
-26 VMFSVT
+26 VMFQVT
-32 ASAESTNK
+32 ASAEDVTSSRVTLEDGTQVPTINGFSIIGSKSVTNIMI
-40 DIKTGS
+40 DYVNKTYGDGCIFLVAQDKTSKEIYYTRLPQFFNHGKEYVYCYCPGGYDTSLPVVSADSSAYDYIYIDDS
-46 FSVSG
+46 FKANHNGKSCS
-51 YFDGYPCIN
+51 F
-60 LGTDISF
+60 SF
-67 YDFVKDYNTFGYGF
+67 YDSSLTAVSPDLSNLNYYWCFS
-81 CVIPLVTKNNVTYFY
+81 TKL
-96 KTNSSWNCYAYIDVY
+96 K
-111 TATGSGGGTIFYNG
+111 YNG
-125 TNFFTSSLA
+125 RNSYPL
-134 EDNGELYKN
+134 
-143 YKTVIKKANTGSGVV
+143 
-158 YNHYKYDSNKSQW
+158 
-171 VLSWDIDYSMDFYDY
+171 
-186 KSNTYADNVSPS
+186 S
-198 DIKYVVVSN
+198 DIIGY
-207 TSRFLQSKNRNNN
+207 
-220 WSDLDTIFSDN
+220 SDN
-231 ATFTEAGA
+231 SGFQDAITPNH

-260 WIKTG
+260 WVQAG

-292 NYADILKGI
+292 NYAEILKGI
-301 WDRQEI
+301 WDRQEV
-307 KEAASAASNAVGVFL
+307 KESISAASNGIGILL

-337 IAGASTPIGALFLN
+337 IAGAATPIGALFLN
-351 VPRKDVTG
+351 APMHDVSG

-368 LVQEYDTLSYDD
+368 LVQEYDTLTYDD
-380 IRTLSSDNMNFS
+380 IRSLTSDNMNFTD
-392 EGSSTVSKAVSLC
+392 GSSTVSKAVSLC
-405 LSDYLSVVP
+405 LSDYVSVVP

-420 EIIDVTES
+420 EIIDVTDS

-435 FSSQRGFQKSDSGYG
+435 FSSRRGYQKSDSGYG

-462 DSDIE
+462 DNDID

-484 TDNPNDIIDTD
+484 TDNPNDIIDTN